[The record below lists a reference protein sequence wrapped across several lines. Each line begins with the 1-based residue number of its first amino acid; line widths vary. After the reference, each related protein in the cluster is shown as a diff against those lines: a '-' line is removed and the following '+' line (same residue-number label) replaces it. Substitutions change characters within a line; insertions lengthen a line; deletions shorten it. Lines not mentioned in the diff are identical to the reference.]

1 MASYYALET
10 YHFLLNFLVG
20 CCFFMAVYGVGS
32 FLIMRLPYSFP
43 LSLRPVLKIVA
54 GFLTV
59 SLIIQFLA
67 FFFWINEYSLGS
79 LTLILTISAIWQLY
93 KLLRNYSLL
102 LNPFLKISKQETLG
116 VCCFLLCFLP
126 IVVYALLPSAKIDEL
141 FYHQLVA
148 QRIVVDGGMIFY
160 RQPWEAAIPAHLVY
174 NYSQVPLVYWQFTDA
189 ANVVSLC
196 LFSLFLWTLHSIFSQ
211 AKVAIFL
218 KWATL
223 SILCLGMY
231 RLTFTT
237 AGSHHFGDIAA
248 FMGLYVVVMISNLK
262 QHTPIP
268 AILTMQGI
276 FLAAMAGS
284 KISLLPF
291 ALLIGLYTLYEVWK
305 INTAI
310 IKNTALILFPVIIF
324 YIPIIAWTY
333 LQTHSPFGLIL
344 SQYFDTKIIDRHLL
358 ASTLQHETVINP
370 TFSVHGREALLYFP
384 IILLVS
390 PLLFA
395 ISKYPFSLKI
405 KVFTIFGLF
414 LVILYAFHLLYN
426 PRFWGNLPVSLLA
439 LGILSAPT
447 IKWPTIVRPN
457 LLIGSLATIAILPYV
472 AVSYYYLYHLLP
484 FPYNVA
490 TRTTYYKKFIPLYED
505 YQALDKLLPA
515 GACLFTQN
523 RLNLVHSPRRIFRDS
538 LDICNCPTLYAMQC
552 DTLLLPAIIN
562 TRHSKYQVGPLVYQ
576 NKHAAITIYRTPNK
590 KQKTGVLS
598 VYKLLSFRK

>member
-20 CCFFMAVYGVGS
+20 CCYFMAVYGVGS

-43 LSLRPVLKIVA
+43 LSLRPVLKIVT

-59 SLIIQFLA
+59 SLTIQFLA
-67 FFFWINEYSLGS
+67 FFFWINEYSLGA

-93 KLLRNYSLL
+93 KLLQNYSLL
-102 LNPFLKISKQETLG
+102 LNPFLKISKQEALG

-160 RQPWEAAIPAHLVY
+160 RQPWEAAIPAHLIY

-196 LFSLFLWTLHSIFSQ
+196 LFSLLLWIIHSIFSQ

-248 FMGLYVVVMISNLK
+248 FMGLYVVVSISNLK
-262 QHTPIP
+262 QHTSIP
-268 AILTMQGI
+268 AVLTMQGI

-305 INTAI
+305 INSAI
-310 IKNTALILFPVIIF
+310 IKNIALILFPIVIF
-324 YIPIIAWTY
+324 YIPIIVWTY

-344 SQYFDTKIIDRHLL
+344 SQYFDSKIIDTHLL
-358 ASTLQHETVINP
+358 ASTLKHETVINP

-384 IILLVS
+384 IILLLS

-395 ISKYPFSLKI
+395 ISKYPFSVKI
-405 KVFTIFGLF
+405 KVFTIFGIF
-414 LVILYAFHLLYN
+414 LIILYAFHLLYN
-426 PRFWGNLPVSLLA
+426 PRFWGNLPVSLLI
-439 LGILSAPT
+439 LGVLLAPT
-447 IKWPTIVRPN
+447 IKWPTIVRPK
-457 LLIGSLATIAILPYV
+457 LLIGALAIIAILPYV

-484 FPYNVA
+484 FPYNEA
-490 TRTTYYKKFIPLYED
+490 TRTTYYQRFIPLYED
-505 YQALDKLLPA
+505 YQALNKLLPA
-515 GACLFTQN
+515 DACLFTQN

-538 LDICNCPTLYAMQC
+538 LDICNCPSLYAIQC

-562 TRHSKYQVGPLVYQ
+562 TRDSKYQVGPLVYQ

-590 KQKTGVLS
+590 KQKKGVLS
-598 VYKLLSFRK
+598 VYKLSQF